1 MATVELAYNA
11 ENKEFMAHAACQKW
25 VTRQFYGEITP
36 RELSWGL
43 FKCPDYLKVS
53 SNRNPRVVTLP
64 FDRSSLVPFSSF
76 PCGFGL
82 TSLLSVKRLRL
93 RRKSAIYKTMPRQ
106 TRSPKSTW
114 RVSPSSRLP
123 AGAENSSLVEGK
135 QLAEHVGE
143 VSVREGVSRIVGMH
157 RM

>member
-53 SNRNPRVVTLP
+53 
-64 FDRSSLVPFSSF
+64 
-76 PCGFGL
+76 
-82 TSLLSVKRLRL
+82 
-93 RRKSAIYKTMPRQ
+93 
-106 TRSPKSTW
+106 
-114 RVSPSSRLP
+114 
-123 AGAENSSLVEGK
+123 EGIFE
-135 QLAEHVGE
+135 LIIILFV
-143 VSVREGVSRIVGMH
+143 
-157 RM
+157 

>member
-53 SNRNPRVVTLP
+53 EEILE
-64 FDRSSLVPFSSF
+64 LIII
-76 PCGFGL
+76 
-82 TSLLSVKRLRL
+82 
-93 RRKSAIYKTMPRQ
+93 IYFV
-106 TRSPKSTW
+106 W
-114 RVSPSSRLP
+114 
-123 AGAENSSLVEGK
+123 
-135 QLAEHVGE
+135 
-143 VSVREGVSRIVGMH
+143 IDYF
-157 RM
+157 

>member
-53 SNRNPRVVTLP
+53 HIFEWIVHLFVCRL
-64 FDRSSLVPFSSF
+64 FSVLFLYF
-76 PCGFGL
+76 PCGFG
-82 TSLLSVKRLRL
+82 
-93 RRKSAIYKTMPRQ
+93 
-106 TRSPKSTW
+106 
-114 RVSPSSRLP
+114 
-123 AGAENSSLVEGK
+123 
-135 QLAEHVGE
+135 
-143 VSVREGVSRIVGMH
+143 
-157 RM
+157 

>member
-43 FKCPDYLKVS
+43 FKCPDYLKVKS
-53 SNRNPRVVTLP
+53 SGCSCTFFYHDID
-64 FDRSSLVPFSSF
+64 FDCHYRLFQAPFSFF

-82 TSLLSVKRLRL
+82 IFPRSVKLHHH
-93 RRKSAIYKTMPRQ
+93 RKNLQQWMSQIKLKANQIIDSKRNEP
-106 TRSPKSTW
+106 
-114 RVSPSSRLP
+114 
-123 AGAENSSLVEGK
+123 
-135 QLAEHVGE
+135 
-143 VSVREGVSRIVGMH
+143 
-157 RM
+157 